1 MLERF
6 KCSWEI
12 SILVL
17 ENAFD
22 GWSYELQH
30 NHSANNCALN
40 KSLSKWL
47 KPFDQHCF
55 LCAFLL
61 HIARALASRGTAEI
75 YSNDAFENLIAF
87 PSKNVFFFLLFSS
100 LRRWTPHF
108 QLVAENLNV
117 NHFCNI
123 HSTCMKYYTRRTES
137 LQFYGG
143 SKIPIS
149 FYCLRAPILHAWKD
163 WPLIIFRA
171 YMHNAQPWT
180 KSTLVLALF
189 RSNFFSCTYFESIS
203 SSTFKNWL

>member
-1 MLERF
+1 MPLMAEATSYNIITAPTTVRST
-6 KCSWEI
+6 KVCLSDWSPLI
-12 SILVL
+12 SIVSFVL
-17 ENAFD
+17 FFCTLL
-22 GWSYELQH
+22 ELWRRE
-30 NHSANNCALN
+30 APLRFIPMMPL
-40 KSLSKWL
+40 KISLRFHQKM
-47 KPFDQHCF
+47 F
-55 LCAFLL
+55 
-61 HIARALASRGTAEI
+61 
-75 YSNDAFENLIAF
+75 
-87 PSKNVFFFLLFSS
+87 FFFLLFSS